1 MAINILD
8 FRDQK
13 VLCSMKWRGIVKK
26 ANQRSNIGCRF
37 LALSRILAFGVLLLL
52 PVVALAQQAGD
63 SKQSSAGTD
72 STASPTASQS
82 TAPAVQLLAAQE
94 PAAEYPR
101 TFRERFADYRSTTFS
116 PWALFMPAVGAGL
129 AQATDYPPEW
139 QQGME
144 GFGKR
149 VLSGYGGS
157 VVDSTIGFGIAMI
170 DHEDLRYPLSTYPKN
185 AIMRRT
191 GHVLSYTFVPRKEGG
206 GRRFGWSR
214 LIGAYGAG
222 FTANTW
228 YPAQHSDT
236 RNALYL
242 GSMNLLGDVTVNL
255 LKEFIRPHVEFGNTK
270 NVSSSKKDDKKK
282 TD

>member
-1 MAINILD
+1 M
-8 FRDQK
+8 
-13 VLCSMKWRGIVKK
+13 KK
-26 ANQRSNIGCRF
+26 AKKRSNNGCRL
-37 LALSRILAFGVLLLL
+37 LALGCIFALASLLLL
-52 PVVALAQQAGD
+52 PGGAIAQQTGDGQQRSTTAGD
-63 SKQSSAGTD
+63 GATVAN
-72 STASPTASQS
+72 TSPSHPDRQ
-82 TAPAVQLLAAQE
+82 AVQLLPAQE

-116 PWALFMPAVGAGL
+116 PWALFMPSVGAGL

-139 QQGME
+139 HQGME

-149 VLSGYGGS
+149 LASGYAGS
-157 VVDSTIGFGIAMI
+157 VVDSTIGFGVAMI

-185 AIMRRT
+185 EIMHRT
-191 GHVLSYTFVPRKEGG
+191 GHAISYTFVPRKEGG

-236 RNALYL
+236 RNALYI
-242 GSMNLLGDVTVNL
+242 GSMNLVGDVAVNL

-270 NVSSSKKDDKKK
+270 KVSSSKKEDRKKGG
-282 TD
+282 

>member
-1 MAINILD
+1 M
-8 FRDQK
+8 
-13 VLCSMKWRGIVKK
+13 KK
-26 ANQRSNIGCRF
+26 ANQQSNNGCRF
-37 LALSRILAFGVLLLL
+37 LALSRILAFGGLLLL
-52 PVVALAQQAGD
+52 PLGAIAQQAGG
-63 SKQSSAGTD
+63 SKQSSAGAD
-72 STASPTASQS
+72 SAATPTASQS
-82 TAPAVQLLAAQE
+82 TTPAVQLLAAQE

-101 TFRERFADYRSTTFS
+101 TFKERFADYRSTTFS

-139 QQGME
+139 HQGME

-149 VLSGYGGS
+149 LASGYAGS
-157 VVDSTIGFGIAMI
+157 VVDSTIGFGVAMI

-185 AIMRRT
+185 AIMHRT
-191 GHVLSYTFVPRKEGG
+191 GHVISYTFVPRKEGG

-242 GSMNLLGDVTVNL
+242 GSMNLVGDVAVNL
-255 LKEFIRPHVEFGNTK
+255 LKEFIRPHLEFGNAK
-270 NVSSSKKDDKKK
+270 KVSSSKKEDKKK
-282 TD
+282 GD